1 MHEGVGCKLRAKH
14 AAHVGGTGVAGCA
27 GEGGN
32 DGGGGRVVDS
42 AACGN
47 TVNVVHA
54 LVPVFAPR
62 LVLHDD
68 LLDVVGAKSK
78 WGAAAGVVQTGGL
91 GKMASPSYCQTEN
104 LRGRKS

>member
-1 MHEGVGCKLRAKH
+1 MHEGVGCKLRAMH
-14 AAHVGGTGVAGCA
+14 AVHVGGTDVAGCA

-32 DGGGGRVVDS
+32 DGDGDTVVGS

-47 TVNVVHA
+47 TVHA

-68 LLDVVGAKSK
+68 LLDVVGVKSK

>member
-1 MHEGVGCKLRAKH
+1 MHAKH
-14 AAHVGGTGVAGCA
+14 AVHVGGTGVAGCA

-32 DGGGGRVVDS
+32 DGGDDTVVGS

-68 LLDVVGAKSK
+68 LLDAVGVKSK

-91 GKMASPSYCQTEN
+91 GKMASPSYCRTKN